1 MRLVYEFV
9 CVLRN
14 EVLVIAG
21 PSSTILAKKIAECI
35 HAKLIPVDVRLFTD
49 GEIKIRIDGVR
60 KKYCIIVQSMYP
72 PTDRHLLEALMMI
85 KKCDDDQA
93 MDICTVIP
101 YMAYARQDRAFIKG
115 EVVTM
120 ELIAKLLE
128 TAGAKRIITVDI
140 HSARAL
146 SYFTVDVQN
155 ISAIPLLA
163 KYVSDN
169 IRLKKPVVVSPDAGG
184 LKRAE
189 EFARIL
195 GIDVMTLTKCR
206 DRKTGLVYIN
216 DDLGYSVNGRDA
228 ILVDDM
234 ISSGCSIVKA
244 CQVLKKNKSG
254 SLYAMCSHALLIGD
268 AANKIKAAG
277 IREIIATN
285 SIPNKW
291 ARVDI
296 TSMISKSLLN
306 LIHTDV

>member
-1 MRLVYEFV
+1 MTLFYEFV
-9 CVLRN
+9 CLLRN

-21 PSSTILAKKIAECI
+21 PSSTVLAKKIAEYLD
-35 HAKLIPVDVRLFTD
+35 AKLIPVDVRVFAD

-60 KKYCIIVQSMYP
+60 KKYCVIVQSTYP

-85 KKCDDDQA
+85 KKCDDGQA
-93 MDICTVIP
+93 TDICTVIP

-115 EVVTM
+115 ELVTM

-128 TAGAKRIITVDI
+128 TAGARRIITIDI

-146 SYFTVDVQN
+146 SYFTIDVLN

-163 KYVSDN
+163 KYVRHN
-169 IRLKKPVVVSPDAGG
+169 IKLKNPVVVSPDAGG

-189 EFARIL
+189 EFGRIL
-195 GIDVMTLTKCR
+195 GIDVMKLNKCR

-216 DDLGYSVNGRDA
+216 EDLSYSVNDRDV

-254 SLYAMCSHALLIGD
+254 SLYAICSHALLIGD
-268 AANKIKAAG
+268 AANKIRAAG

-291 ARVDI
+291 AKVDI
-296 TSMISKSLLN
+296 SSTISKSLLN
-306 LIHTDV
+306 LIHVND

>member
-1 MRLVYEFV
+1 
-9 CVLRN
+9 
-14 EVLVIAG
+14 
-21 PSSTILAKKIAECI
+21 
-35 HAKLIPVDVRLFTD
+35 
-49 GEIKIRIDGVR
+49 
-60 KKYCIIVQSMYP
+60 
-72 PTDRHLLEALMMI
+72 
-85 KKCDDDQA
+85 
-93 MDICTVIP
+93 
-101 YMAYARQDRAFIKG
+101 
-115 EVVTM
+115 
-120 ELIAKLLE
+120 
-128 TAGAKRIITVDI
+128 
-140 HSARAL
+140 
-146 SYFTVDVQN
+146 VQN

-216 DDLGYSVNGRDA
+216 EDLGYSVNGRDA

>member
-1 MRLVYEFV
+1 MTLLYEFV
-9 CVLRN
+9 CLLRN

-21 PSSTILAKKIAECI
+21 PSSAVLAKNIAEYL
-35 HAKLIPVDVRLFTD
+35 HAKLIPVDVRVFTD

-60 KKYCIIVQSMYP
+60 KKYCVIVQSTYP

-93 MDICTVIP
+93 TDICTVIP

-120 ELIAKLLE
+120 ELIAKLFE
-128 TAGAKRIITVDI
+128 TAGARRIITVDI

-146 SYFTVDVQN
+146 SYFTIDVLN

-163 KYVSDN
+163 KYVRDN
-169 IRLKKPVVVSPDAGG
+169 IKLKNPVVVSPDAGG

-189 EFARIL
+189 EFGRIL
-195 GIDVMTLTKCR
+195 GIDVMKLNKCR

-216 DDLGYSVNGRDA
+216 EDLSYSVNGRDV

-234 ISSGCSIVKA
+234 ISSGCSILKA

-254 SLYAMCSHALLIGD
+254 RLYAICSHALLIGD
-268 AANKIKAAG
+268 AANKIRAAG

-291 ARVDI
+291 AKVDI
-296 TSMISKSLLN
+296 SSTISKSLLN
-306 LIHTDV
+306 LIHVND